1 MTDEQFNAL
10 APFEAN
16 YKTAIDLGYSRYPG
30 QAAVNTMFNI
40 YRELT
45 NTRTNINRSCSVCI
59 LHLVQKVGK
68 LYLAEKKR
76 REEEAA
82 RIEAELKAKP
92 VEEEKTEPKP
102 NKAKKSSKKK

>member
-10 APFEAN
+10 APFEDN

-40 YRELT
+40 YRDLT

-68 LYLAEKKR
+68 LYFAEKTR
-76 REEEAA
+76 REEEA
-82 RIEAELKAKP
+82 LKAKP

-102 NKAKKSSKKK
+102 NKAKKTSKKK

>member
-10 APFEAN
+10 AQFEDN

-40 YRELT
+40 YRDIT

-68 LYLAEKKR
+68 LYFAEKTR
-76 REEEAA
+76 REEEA
-82 RIEAELKAKP
+82 RKEEELKKQP

-102 NKAKKSSKKK
+102 NKAKKTSKKK

>member
-10 APFEAN
+10 APFEDN

-40 YRELT
+40 YRDLT

-68 LYLAEKKR
+68 LYLAEKAR
-76 REEEAA
+76 REEEA
-82 RIEAELKAKP
+82 LKAKA

-102 NKAKKSSKKK
+102 NKAKKTSKKK